1 MDSNLLDSDLTL
13 LMSARKCF
21 VAFAEWDYLEEM
33 FWMFLMLWTEHL
45 LINDDKTG
53 DKK

>member
-21 VAFAEWDYLEEM
+21 VAFAEWDYLEEL
-33 FWMFLMLWTEHL
+33 FCGSSELNTYL
-45 LINDDKTG
+45 
-53 DKK
+53 